1 MTNSALIQYEPSHIP
16 TGLADDES
24 NPSADTYIAYL
35 QKVQLAIVAHGKS
48 MKPQI
53 VTAVKMYHRGSTF
66 IEIGEALKHTPQWAS
81 KHVKSQPG
89 QKLLSLL
96 AFYQDALSGPRQ
108 AQRLNMLWRIAKRN
122 ELLAP
127 KTSIGAIETLN
138 KMDPALKSLGE
149 ITAGNSGTINVQINQ
164 NLASPLDG

>member
-1 MTNSALIQYEPSHIP
+1 MTNATLVQYEPALIP
-16 TGLADDES
+16 VHLAEDEA
-24 NPSADTYIAYL
+24 NPSADTYMAYL
-35 QKVQLAIVAHGKS
+35 QKVQLAIVAQGRS

-66 IEIGEALKHTPQWAS
+66 IEIGEALKHTPSWAS
-81 KHVKSQPG
+81 KHVKSEPS

-96 AFYQDALSGPRQ
+96 AFYQDALSGPKQ

-127 KTSIGAIETLN
+127 KTSIDAIDKLN

-149 ITAGNSGTINVQINQ
+149 LTAGNSGTINVQINQ